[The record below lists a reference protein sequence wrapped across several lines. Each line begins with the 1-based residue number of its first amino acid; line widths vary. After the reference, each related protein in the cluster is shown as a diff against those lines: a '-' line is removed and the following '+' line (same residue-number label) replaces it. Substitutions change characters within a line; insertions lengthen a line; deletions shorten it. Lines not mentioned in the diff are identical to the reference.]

1 MTEQSL
7 PLNIAECRKRAA
19 ALLEPLR
26 LTRRLTPEAQRGLFL
41 RSRTDGGR
49 SLPPY
54 YLVYFLLI
62 DLLQFP
68 HSGQGEKVAWSV
80 PLQYEGRNYLIEHRK
95 MGLGIFEPQHDPSK
109 NMSGAPTEQ
118 GEKDAV
124 DICKLIQR
132 ACSVAK
138 PYFQWRAEQ
147 EAKGSDLNVA
157 NHSSWLYDKYEFL
170 SRRALEFKDQC
181 VSLRSN
187 KDYTSASQANTEAHW
202 FAQAAIEAFFSWTE
216 HVFIHLAIL
225 QSKIHT
231 GEQVRK
237 VGSSEWKE
245 KFKLAIDITQ
255 PDAKKHFDNL
265 LDLRAQIRNFLA
277 HGSFGKRGEAFS
289 FHSGAG
295 AVPLLITE
303 STEHPFDIYQRPATK
318 DFDALQLISNF
329 LDWLWSTDLGIAK
342 LYIDSGLPVI
352 LTYACDG
359 TYSSVMESQESMT
372 IFLDA
377 LQHHRDNAANMDW

>member
-1 MTEQSL
+1 MSERSL
-7 PLNIAECRKRAA
+7 PPPVTVCRERAA

-26 LTRRLTPEAQRGLFL
+26 ITHELSRDEQMRLFL
-41 RSRTDGGR
+41 SSRTNGGR
-49 SLPPY
+49 ALPHY

-109 NMSGAPTEQ
+109 HMSGAPTEQ
-118 GEKDAV
+118 GEKDAAA
-124 DICKLIQR
+124 ICKLIQR

-138 PYFQWRAEQ
+138 PYFQWRAEL
-147 EAKGSDLNVA
+147 EAQGSKLNVA
-157 NHSSWLYDKYEFL
+157 NHSSWLYDRYEFF
-170 SRRALEFKDQC
+170 SSKALDLKNQYVALANSQDY
-181 VSLRSN
+181 LR
-187 KDYTSASQANTEAHW
+187 ASQVNTEAHW
-202 FAQAAIEAFFSWTE
+202 FAQAAIEAFFSWSE
-216 HVFIHLAIL
+216 HVFIHFAIL
-225 QSKIHT
+225 QSKICT

-237 VGSSEWKE
+237 VASSEWKE
-245 KFKLAIDITQ
+245 KYKLAIDITQ

-303 STEHPFDIYQRPATK
+303 SEEHPFDIYQRPTTK
-318 DFDALQLISNF
+318 DFDALQLISSF

-342 LYIDSGLPVI
+342 MYVDSSLPLI
-352 LTYACDG
+352 LTDACNG
-359 TYSSVMESQESMT
+359 TYTSAMESQESMT
-372 IFLDA
+372 SLLDI
-377 LQHHRDNAANMDW
+377 LQYHWDNAANMDW